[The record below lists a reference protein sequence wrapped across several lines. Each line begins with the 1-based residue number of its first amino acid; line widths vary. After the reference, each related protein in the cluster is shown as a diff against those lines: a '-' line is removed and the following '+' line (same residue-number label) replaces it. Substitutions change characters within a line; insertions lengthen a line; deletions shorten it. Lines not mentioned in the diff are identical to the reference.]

1 MPSARPDCDSPRSN
15 LKARILRPISTSSIP
30 ARRLGGWFVTACF
43 LLFGVASAVAR
54 FPLGFGD
61 LIDQLDEAAAD
72 RAVRDSRKR
81 GQQTQR
87 ALVRNELDRRGARR
101 ALVCGRIRIGVEE
114 GADRD
119 TEYRGDLRKA
129 PGADPVDAL
138 FVFLNLLK

>member
-1 MPSARPDCDSPRSN
+1 MPSARPDCDRPRSS
-15 LKARILRPISTSSIP
+15 LSARIFRPISTSSIP

-54 FPLGFGD
+54 YPLGFGD
-61 LIDQLDEAAAD
+61 LINQLDEAAAD

-101 ALVCGRIRIGVEE
+101 ALVCGRIGVEE
-114 GADRD
+114 GIDRD
-119 TEYRGDLRKA
+119 AEYRGDLGKA

-138 FVFLNLLK
+138 FVFLNLLEG